1 MKQPNKKNFNPL
13 DSFFSLLPFF
23 ILTLLSGLILI
34 VFFRSNLTFE
44 QLIELLRVFVWP
56 AIVLISLL
64 FFRKVFTYLFFSI
77 EEFNFF
83 GAKGK
88 LKNVRTVVMEKA
100 QDMYESRISLETQ
113 EEELRL
119 NNEELENLRNRHGD
133 VEEKNEEI
141 FQIAK
146 RILVEKDEL
155 LKQNNALK
163 DKIESLVSNDGP
175 SNQELQTMIND
186 LMAQIASLQNQKPE
200 QNKIPTNS

>member
-1 MKQPNKKNFNPL
+1 M
-13 DSFFSLLPFF
+13 
-23 ILTLLSGLILI
+23 
-34 VFFRSNLTFE
+34 
-44 QLIELLRVFVWP
+44 
-56 AIVLISLL
+56 
-64 FFRKVFTYLFFSI
+64 
-77 EEFNFF
+77 
-83 GAKGK
+83 
-88 LKNVRTVVMEKA
+88 MEKA